1 MPWEEETVFEQLAA
15 GVFRGDVQNCLDTH
29 RKISNNSLRKGTYLS
44 RTADCVETVMTMEK
58 WIDDRQ
64 AHGKY
69 TFLRAEAAASSG
81 LTGEAVKKGLQRSV
95 ARGRVLKLKDYFYV
109 IVPLEYQAAGGP
121 PATWFIQD
129 LMAAMGLP
137 YYIGLLTAAAQHGAS
152 HQQPQEFQVVTDRSV
167 RSLTAG
173 KIKIRFFASQYVE
186 RAAVSDVKTPIG
198 LMRVSTPE
206 TTAIDM
212 VRFVKA
218 AGYLDN
224 VATVLSEMA
233 PLIDPKRLLGA
244 VRLVEDV
251 PNAKRLGYLLD
262 RVGGKGLCEPLHTWV
277 QRQSPRPIPLRPERP
292 STGAPEDHRWHVLVN
307 QPVEV
312 EA

>member
-1 MPWEEETVFEQLAA
+1 MTVEE
-15 GVFRGDVQNCLDTH
+15 
-29 RKISNNSLRKGTYLS
+29 
-44 RTADCVETVMTMEK
+44 

-69 TFLRAEAAASSG
+69 NFLRAEAVAGSG
-81 LTGEAVKKGLQRSV
+81 LSAEAVKKALQRSV

-121 PATWFIQD
+121 PATWFIRD
-129 LMAAMGLP
+129 LMAAMELP
-137 YYIGLLTAAAQHGAS
+137 YYVGLLTAAAQHGAS
-152 HQQPQEFQVVTDRSV
+152 HQQPQEFQVITDRSV

-173 KIKIRFFASQYVE
+173 RVKIRFFASQYVE
-186 RAAVSDVKTPIG
+186 RAAATDIKTPTG

-206 TTAIDM
+206 TAAIDL

-224 VATVLSEMA
+224 VATVLSELA
-233 PLIDPKRLLGA
+233 PLLDPKRLLAA
-244 VRLVEDV
+244 VRLVDDV
-251 PNAKRLGYLLD
+251 PNAKRLGYLLN
-262 RVGGKGLCEPLHTWV
+262 RVGEKGLCEPLHTWI
-277 QRQSPRPIPLRPERP
+277 QRQSPRLVPLHPGRP
-292 STGAPEDHRWHVLVN
+292 STDAPEDRRWHVLVN
-307 QPVEV
+307 QPIEV